1 MNLKQKYQLS
11 NVRRTLW
18 KKHPE
23 KMKKMAL
30 RGSIN
35 NQRNRRV
42 FADKLRNWAEMNI
55 KKPISYSELLALLK
69 TLPDY
74 KTRAEKQKKYSS
86 LIALMKTKG
95 IIRYDWEQEGYVLI
109 VKELPR
115 F

>member
-1 MNLKQKYQLS
+1 
-11 NVRRTLW
+11 
-18 KKHPE
+18 
-23 KMKKMAL
+23 MAL

-55 KKPISYSELLALLK
+55 KKPISYSDLLALLK

-74 KTRAEKQKKYSS
+74 KTRADKQKKYSS

-95 IIRYDWEQEGYVLI
+95 IIRFDWEQEGYVI
-109 VKELPR
+109 IPKELPR

>member
-1 MNLKQKYQLS
+1 MNQKQKYRLS

-23 KMKKMAL
+23 QMKRMAL

-35 NQRNRRV
+35 NQKNRRV
-42 FADKLRNWAEMNI
+42 FADKLRNWAEINI
-55 KKPISYSELLALLK
+55 KNPISYSELLALLK
-69 TLPDY
+69 TIPDY
-74 KTRAEKQKKYSS
+74 KTRADKQKKYSS

-95 IIRYDWEQEGYVLI
+95 IIKYDWEQVGYVVI
-109 VKELPR
+109 PNELPS